1 MQVRAPKAKRDAA
14 SNTGMAAEVRRAL
27 SGWPPALPS
36 KYFYDQAGM
45 RLFEQITELP
55 EYYLTRTEWSI
66 LSRRADSI
74 IDLVR
79 PRELVE
85 IGSGTSA
92 KLRLLLDAMARR
104 RLLRRC
110 VLLDINAR
118 ALRASARALAQRYR
132 GLQTRQVVADFQA
145 GFDGLGPG
153 GARLLCFLGSTIGNL
168 EPEEVPAFLRRLRQ
182 HLAEG
187 DALLLGVDLVKDR
200 ARLEAAYNDA
210 AGVTA
215 RFNLNLLRVMNRR
228 LGATFELDAFEHV
241 AFYDR
246 ERAWIEMRVRALRS
260 TRASLGGAGLD
271 LTLERGDEV
280 RTEISCKYTRASL
293 TALLPAASLRLDA
306 WMTDPEELFALA
318 LLRPQD

>member
-1 MQVRAPKAKRDAA
+1 MMQVRAPKAKWNAA
-14 SNTGMAAEVRRAL
+14 SALGMAAEVRRSLGGA
-27 SGWPPALPS
+27 PPSLPS

-66 LSRRADSI
+66 LTRMADPI
-74 IDLVR
+74 VDHVR

-118 ALRASARALAQRYR
+118 ALRSSAQALAERYR

-153 GARLLCFLGSTIGNL
+153 GGGRLLCFLGSTIGNL
-168 EPEEVPAFLRRLRQ
+168 EPDEVPAFLLRLRE
-182 HLAEG
+182 HLSEG
-187 DALLLGVDLVKDR
+187 DALLLGVDLVKDT

-215 RFNLNLLRVMNRR
+215 RFNLNLLRVINRR
-228 LGATFELDAFEHV
+228 LGAGFELDAFEHV

-246 ERAWIEMRVRALRS
+246 QRAWIEMRVRALRS
-260 TRASLGGAGLD
+260 TRAAGAGLD
-271 LTLERGDEV
+271 LTLERGDEI

-293 TALLPAASLRLDA
+293 SALLPAAGLHLDA

-318 LLRPQD
+318 LLRPRQ

>member
-14 SNTGMAAEVRRAL
+14 SALGMGAEVRRGL
-27 SGWPPALPS
+27 GGSPPSLRS
-36 KYFYDQAGM
+36 KYFYEQAGM

-66 LSRRADSI
+66 LTRMADSI
-74 IDLVR
+74 VDRVR

-92 KLRLLLDAMARR
+92 KLRLLLDAMAHR

-118 ALRASARALAQRYR
+118 ALRSSAQALAERYR
-132 GLQTRQVVADFQA
+132 GLQTRLVVADFQA

-153 GARLLCFLGSTIGNL
+153 GGRLLCFLGSTIGNL
-168 EPEEVPAFLRRLRQ
+168 EPDEVPAFLLRLRE
-182 HLAEG
+182 HLSEG
-187 DALLLGVDLVKDR
+187 DALLLGVDLVKDT

-215 RFNLNLLRVMNRR
+215 RFNLNLLRVVNRR
-228 LGATFELDAFEHV
+228 LGAGFELDAFEHV

-246 ERAWIEMRVRALRS
+246 QRAWIEMRVRALRA
-260 TRASLGGAGLD
+260 TRAGGAGLA
-271 LTLERGDEV
+271 LTLARGDEI

-293 TALLPAASLRLDA
+293 GALLPPAGLHLDA

-318 LLRPQD
+318 LLRPRP